1 MKKIFALFVAAVLL
15 LAVGCYDPTPYDS
28 EDLEDEF
35 DRGHESGYSDGY
47 NDGYREGIEAG
58 QLSILEADDAALSEI
73 PRSSEYNYFVTKSGK
88 CFHLPSCQYR
98 DKAVYWYKTREEA
111 IADGYRPCSK
121 CNP

>member
-1 MKKIFALFVAAVLL
+1 MKKIFAFLIAALFLF
-15 LAVGCYDPTPYDS
+15 AVGCYDPTPYDS

-47 NDGYREGIEAG
+47 DDGYREGFEAG
-58 QLSILEADDAALSEI
+58 QLSILEANDYTVFDIS
-73 PRSSEYNYFVTKSGK
+73 RSSECNYFVTKSGE

-98 DKAVYWYKTREEA
+98 DKAVGWYKTREDAMEA
-111 IADGYRPCSK
+111 GYRPCSK